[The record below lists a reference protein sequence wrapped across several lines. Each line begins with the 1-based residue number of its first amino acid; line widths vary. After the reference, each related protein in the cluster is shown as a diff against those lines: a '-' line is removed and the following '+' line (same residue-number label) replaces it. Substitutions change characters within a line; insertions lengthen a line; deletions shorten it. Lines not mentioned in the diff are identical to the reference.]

1 MYWKELGLAHKIKER
16 LDSEQDL
23 QETSVA
29 GSVNHLPRSCHYVNS
44 SHWFY
49 KTSSFKFWKRDQ
61 LALLQSGV
69 YPSTNPSHIVRFSLW
84 LPTPLFGD
92 IPSEGRCVV
101 NWGATTLVGVL
112 YNGCFPPCPKE
123 ISNKQYKEK
132 LLKTL
137 SEAITL
143 SSGKKLQD
151 QRGGKSPTC
160 NFLVFMMLSFF
171 TCLPSILSFVI

>member
-1 MYWKELGLAHKIKER
+1 MLTPLH
-16 LDSEQDL
+16 D
-23 QETSVA
+23 
-29 GSVNHLPRSCHYVNS
+29 S

-49 KTSSFKFWKRDQ
+49 RTSSFKFWKRDQ
-61 LALLQSGV
+61 LALLQLGV
-69 YPSTNPSHIVRFSLW
+69 YPSTNPSHIVRYSLW
-84 LPTPLFGD
+84 LPTSLFGD

-101 NWGATTLVGVL
+101 NWGATTLVGVH

-132 LLKTL
+132 LYSRL
-137 SEAITL
+137 SLRQSLFHLVKSYKIKG
-143 SSGKKLQD
+143 GK
-151 QRGGKSPTC
+151 KSPTC